1 MAMDTLPMPD
11 APPAIIYQLPKS
23 YLPMEFTDHDLDVCT
38 RTVWGEARGEPVE
51 GQVAVSWVIRNR
63 AENPSWWGKTPA
75 DVCFH
80 KWQFSCWNAT
90 GDQSQACRLEALKPD
105 DSAYER
111 IALVVKSVFVGLYPD
126 PTHGAT
132 HYKVKG
138 TPAQWDK
145 SCADIAPV
153 EIGHHQFFNLGPNA

>member
-1 MAMDTLPMPD
+1 MDTLPPVE
-11 APPAIIYQLPKS
+11 PSPAYVYQLDKS

-63 AENPSWWGKTPA
+63 AEHPAWWGKTPA
-75 DVCFH
+75 EVCLH
-80 KWQFSCWNAT
+80 KWQFSCWNTT
-90 GDQSQACRLEALKPD
+90 GDQSQSCRLEALKPD

-111 IALVVKSVFVGLYPD
+111 IGLVVKSVFIGLYPD
-126 PTHGAT
+126 PTNGAT

-138 TPAQWDK
+138 TKAEWD
-145 SCADIAPV
+145 SACEAVEPV
-153 EIGHHQFFNLGPNA
+153 EIGHHQFFNLGPSA